1 ERDLSIMLA
10 RKRLEGK
17 RMVNRDDRT
26 GLALAALALTTAAL
40 AARVREGALSI
51 EAMRAIVRDAH
62 MLANDAAGFVVDEKA
77 AAMADDFLCAAE
89 ALAMPDA
96 PRTPARPVPGIS

>member
-1 ERDLSIMLA
+1 
-10 RKRLEGK
+10 
-17 RMVNRDDRT
+17 MVNRDDQT

-40 AARVREGALSI
+40 AAQVRQGALSI

-62 MLANDAAGFVVDEKA
+62 LLANDVAGFVVDEKA
-77 AAMADDFLCAAE
+77 AAMADDFLSAAE

-96 PRTPARPVPGIS
+96 QRIPATPMPGIS